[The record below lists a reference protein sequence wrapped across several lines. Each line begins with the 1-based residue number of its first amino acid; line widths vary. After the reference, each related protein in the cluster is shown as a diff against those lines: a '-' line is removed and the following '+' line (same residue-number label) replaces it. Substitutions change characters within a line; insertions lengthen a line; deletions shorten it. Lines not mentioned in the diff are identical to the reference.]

1 MFYRFSLDN
10 EKDVIQ
16 SYFSRELIR
25 MSFKGLWKSLPDFYG
40 MIDSNHFELCNNSYL
55 IFDVVYEYGAC
66 DFTNYLKSYSRIV
79 KAGMGLDL
87 PTVYVLILNIGG
99 KSSDKSLKKLRNF
112 NRAARVKEIFL
123 SELDVDKFLE
133 TAIMKIKNDITLDDK
148 DMMRLIFAP
157 LTHKDD
163 KKATVEHVNKILDLM
178 LECQTVYHRKI
189 VLTGIAIFCDY
200 YLDNE
205 TINRIMDMIW
215 DISILDFL
223 Y

>member
-1 MFYRFSLDN
+1 MFYRYSLDN
-10 EKDVIQ
+10 KKDVIQ
-16 SYFSRELIR
+16 SYFSRELMK

-40 MIDSNHFELCNNSYL
+40 MIDSNHFELYHNSYL
-55 IFDVVYEYGAC
+55 IFDVVYEYSSY
-66 DFTNYLKSYSRIV
+66 DFTSYLESYSRIV
-79 KAGMGLDL
+79 KAGLYLDL
-87 PTVYVLILNIGG
+87 PTVYVLVLNIGD

-133 TAIMKIKNDITLDDK
+133 TTIMKIKNDITLDDR

-189 VLTGIAIFCDY
+189 VLTGIAIFCNY
-200 YLDNE
+200 YLDKE
-205 TINRIMDMIW
+205 TVDRIMDMIW
-215 DISILDFL
+215 NISILDFL